1 VNPLLDA
8 LAVLFPV
15 ECAGCGS
22 PDRSVCGNCRAA
34 LGPALETR
42 LPNPGLPDLRVA
54 SAARYEGVV
63 RELVLAL
70 KEGGRT
76 DAAAPLARAIAPL
89 LGAASTVHGMDLV
102 LVPSSRAARARR
114 GFDPVGLLVRRAGYR
129 VSPVLR
135 VVRSTAAQK
144 TLDVVGRATNS
155 AGSLEAMEYL
165 SGRRLT
171 LVDDVLTTGAT
182 LLEAARAVREA
193 GGEVIGAVTLAA
205 TPRLYPASHINSEQP
220 R

>member
-1 VNPLLDA
+1 VNLLLDA

-22 PDRSVCGNCRAA
+22 PDRSVCDECRAA
-34 LGPALETR
+34 LGPPLQT
-42 LPNPGLPDLRVA
+42 LLPGLA
-54 SAARYEGVV
+54 ITSAARYEGVV
-63 RELVLAL
+63 RELVLAM

-76 DAAAPLARAIAPL
+76 DAAAPLASAIAPL
-89 LGAASTVHGMDLV
+89 LGAASSSTALDLA

-114 GFDPVGLLVRRAGYR
+114 GYDPVGMLVRRAGYR

-135 VVRSTAAQK
+135 VARATAAQK
-144 TLDVVGRATNS
+144 TLDVAGRAQNS
-155 AGSLEAMEYL
+155 AGSLTALHDL

-182 LLEAARAVREA
+182 LLDAARAVREA
-193 GGEVIGAVTLAA
+193 GGEVVGAVTLAA
-205 TPRLYPASHINSEQP
+205 TPRLYPASHINSEQA

>member
-1 VNPLLDA
+1 MNPLLDA

-15 ECAGCGS
+15 DCAGCGV
-22 PDRSVCGNCRAA
+22 PDRSVCELCCAA
-34 LGPALETR
+34 LGPALQTP
-42 LPNPGLPDLRVA
+42 LPSPAVADFTVA

-76 DAAAPLARAIAPL
+76 DAAVALGWAIAPL
-89 LGAASTVHGMDLV
+89 LGAASSAHIPDLA

-114 GFDPVGLLVRRAGYR
+114 GYDPVGILVRRAGYR

-135 VVRSTAAQK
+135 VARSTAAQK
-144 TLDVVGRATNS
+144 TLDVVGRAANS
-155 AGSLEAMEYL
+155 AGSLEALGDL

-182 LLEAARAVREA
+182 LLDAARAVREA

-205 TPRLYPASHINSEQP
+205 TPRLYPALHINSEQP

>member
-1 VNPLLDA
+1 MNPLLDA

-22 PDRSVCGNCRAA
+22 PDRSVCEQCCAA
-34 LGPALETR
+34 LGPALETQ
-42 LPNPGLPDLRVA
+42 LPGLHVA

-76 DAAAPLARAIAPL
+76 DAAAALARAIAPL
-89 LGAASTVHGMDLV
+89 LGAASSVHIPDLA
-102 LVPSSRAARARR
+102 LVPSSRGARARR
-114 GFDPVGLLVRRAGYR
+114 GYDPVGILVRRAGYR

-135 VVRSTAAQK
+135 VARTTAAQK
-144 TLDVVGRATNS
+144 TLDLVGRATNS
-155 AGSLEAMEYL
+155 AGSLEAVRDL

-193 GGEVIGAVTLAA
+193 GGEVVGAVTLAA
-205 TPRLYPASHINSEQP
+205 TPRRYPASHSNSEQP